1 MKTKEDF
8 ANKEYMNFIEKDKV
22 EIPIDIEDIAF
33 GKIDA
38 HNKSINVHRLRV
50 LGSSFAAAAIVVLA
64 FLIIQPMSPTSEL
77 YSSNLTDTQKKEQFE
92 NALKI
97 INESLSGQKP
107 KPKTLYNDDNFEI
120 ILGK

>member
-1 MKTKEDF
+1 
-8 ANKEYMNFIEKDKV
+8 
-22 EIPIDIEDIAF
+22 
-33 GKIDA
+33 
-38 HNKSINVHRLRV
+38 
-50 LGSSFAAAAIVVLA
+50 VVLA

-120 ILGK
+120 VLGK